1 MAEHVKAADRATR
14 AQQWRIC
21 RRCYRPFDRSEHAGG
36 CPTCY
41 PALCQV
47 PRLDR
52 AIRGSSLVQR
62 VSNVGQA
69 IERTS

>member
-1 MAEHVKAADRATR
+1 MATR

-21 RRCYRPFDRSEHAGG
+21 QRCYRPFDRSEHGAG
-36 CPTCY
+36 CPAGY
-41 PALCQV
+41 PALCPV
-47 PRLDR
+47 RRLDR